1 MTRKRAPEKTLVR
14 KMKGR
19 AAPSGV
25 RQTARGSTI
34 TRLEET
40 YQVDDPPRVFAF
52 IEQNRL
58 RDLLLQA
65 KGPLNK
71 AFGKTVV
78 KQLHLVRDN
87 QGFET
92 LYCLVMVPG
101 DAREARRALRAFDEH
116 WWLARSDQAGGRLN
130 FDFELV

>member
-1 MTRKRAPEKTLVR
+1 MTYKRAPEKTVVQ

-25 RQTARGSTI
+25 RQIARGSSSN
-34 TRLEET
+34 RLEET
-40 YQVDDPPRVFAF
+40 YRIDDPPRVFAF

-71 AFGKTVV
+71 AFGKTAV

-87 QGFET
+87 EGFET
-92 LYCLVMVPG
+92 LYCLVMVSG
-101 DAREARRALRAFDEH
+101 DAREARRSLKAFDER